1 MFYEQIRDAY
11 SLYKRGV
18 CSAFEHFHKAIELI
32 YNLGPD
38 REVYVDLK
46 PVVLK
51 HNCVLALMPYQIHYL
66 PYDKNNDGY
75 CTVLP
80 SEYSDE
86 FIELTKDKSVRN
98 SIISNENYC
107 SLFLTEMREL
117 VEKHENSN
125 DNRFIVNAHVN
136 MLLGRLLQCLE
147 FVTDLK
153 KSQSIDFIQAV
164 VKYVDQHYAEPLSI
178 ESVAQY
184 FGYSKYYF
192 SRLFNKCFYTSFTNY
207 FNTVRI
213 YKSIPLIQKYH
224 SSEIFFRVGFAS
236 VQQYI
241 TYFKRTTGCTPSQYR
256 HNTNFIDRN

>member
-11 SLYKRGV
+11 SLYKRDV
-18 CSAFEHFHKAIELI
+18 CSSFEHFHKAIELI

-147 FVTDLK
+147 FVTVNYT
-153 KSQSIDFIQAV
+153 I
-164 VKYVDQHYAEPLSI
+164 
-178 ESVAQY
+178 
-184 FGYSKYYF
+184 
-192 SRLFNKCFYTSFTNY
+192 KCN
-207 FNTVRI
+207 R
-213 YKSIPLIQKYH
+213 
-224 SSEIFFRVGFAS
+224 
-236 VQQYI
+236 
-241 TYFKRTTGCTPSQYR
+241 
-256 HNTNFIDRN
+256 